1 MLIVDIS
8 NEFLQEDTTFKTGK
22 ITQNEASRAL

>member
-8 NEFLQEDTTFKTGK
+8 KEFLQEDTIFKTGR